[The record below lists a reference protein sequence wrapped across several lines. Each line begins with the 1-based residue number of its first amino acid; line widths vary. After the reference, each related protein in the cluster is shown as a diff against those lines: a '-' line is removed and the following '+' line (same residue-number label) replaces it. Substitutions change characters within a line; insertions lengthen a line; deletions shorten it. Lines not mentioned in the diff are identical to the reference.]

1 MEFSLVFVMFFL
13 LLGIVSPIIYLI
25 FRGLL
30 SRLNIKNQHLSPRRL
45 KIYTFLFVLFSAGYL
60 AYDAVYP
67 SDSFYVA
74 EYERLTEREIPKSA
88 KIKYKE
94 SAYPD
99 HFGKYHSVSHIEVS
113 EEDFHQLLKI
123 IENDKDF
130 SLIEIHANELKSF
143 KKRIKNSSRGEGYLT
158 FLKDKKTI
166 ICYLDFY

>member
-1 MEFSLVFVMFFL
+1 MEFSFVFIMYL
-13 LLGIVSPIIYLI
+13 ILLGIISPIIYLI
-25 FRGLL
+25 FRELL
-30 SRLNIKNQHLSPRRL
+30 TRLNVKSRYFSLKQL
-45 KIYTFLFVLFSAGYL
+45 KIYTFLLILFLAGYL
-60 AYDAVYP
+60 AYNAVYP

-74 EYERLTEREIPKSA
+74 EYERLTERKIPKSA

-113 EEDFHQLLKI
+113 EKDFHKLLKLT
-123 IENDKDF
+123 ENDKDF
-130 SLIEIHANELKSF
+130 SLIEQNANELKSF
-143 KKRIKNSSRGEGYLT
+143 KKRIKNSKRGKGYLT